1 MDSKQTQL
9 SGSTSSRGTMGGHDG
24 RSADEIARDIAAR
37 RAEMSS
43 LADALEERLAP
54 KQLASEV
61 SDAVK
66 KQLQSRTHRAASA
79 MASSVRQDPFPW
91 VLMGLGAAW
100 LIKERRERANATRF
114 GAVKRGVGDSQLLG
128 VSSYGS
134 MGYASSYGTAHP
146 MEGPTVPVSG
156 PSDSGMAGK
165 AHDVREKVADKT
177 HEVRE
182 KVADTA
188 HAAKE
193 RVAETAHGLR
203 EKVSST
209 VSAAEQKA
217 HLAKQRAAEKARQAR
232 TGLSRQY
239 DSSPLLLGLA
249 ALVGGVVL
257 GSALPASRKE
267 EEVLG
272 PVRDRL
278 FEQVRDTGRDVAGK
292 VSRVAGAAVHTA
304 VDQLEREGSGQ
315 DLGKLA
321 SSAAHAASEAAKRE
335 ASRQGLTAGRTGES
349 GNGVESR
356 RGDGLSGSLGS
367 SGLGATDGLSS
378 GTSASRSSA
387 GGFSA
392 AGSGGG
398 MRTAGAGGGSAMAPS
413 SSGPTVTGG
422 SGGGPLVP
430 PTASPSFG
438 SPGGNVGG
446 HVERPRES
454 RAGDLERRG
463 YDPERDPRE
472 S

>member
-9 SGSTSSRGTMGGHDG
+9 SGSSSRGTMGGHDG
-24 RSADEIARDIAAR
+24 RSADEIARNIAAR
-37 RAEMSS
+37 RAEMSA
-43 LADALEERLAP
+43 LADTLEERLAP

-61 SDAVK
+61 SHAVK
-66 KQLQSRTHRAASA
+66 KQLQGRTHRAASA

-114 GAVKRGVGDSQLLG
+114 GAVKRGIGDSGVLG

-146 MEGPTVPVSG
+146 MESPTEPVSG
-156 PSDSGMAGK
+156 LSDSGLTGSSYEEHGGVAEGMAEK
-165 AHDVREKVADKT
+165 AHEVREKVADKT

-182 KVADTA
+182 KVADKA

-193 RVAETAHGLR
+193 RVAETAHEVR

-209 VSAAEQKA
+209 VSAAGEKA
-217 HLAKQRAAEKARQAR
+217 HLAKQRAAEKARQAKM
-232 TGLSRQY
+232 GLSRQY
-239 DSSPLLLGLA
+239 DSNPLLLGLA

-257 GSALPASRKE
+257 GSALPATRKE

-292 VSRVAGAAVHTA
+292 VSRVAEVAVHTA
-304 VDQLEREGSGQ
+304 VDQIERDGSTQ
-315 DLGKLA
+315 DLGRLA

-335 ASRQGLTAGRTGES
+335 ASRQGLA
-349 GNGVESR
+349 
-356 RGDGLSGSLGS
+356 SGSLGES
-367 SGLGATDGLSS
+367 DGVSS
-378 GTSASRSSA
+378 GTSTSRS
-387 GGFSA
+387 GGDGFSR
-392 AGSGGG
+392 GGA
-398 MRTAGAGGGSAMAPS
+398 RTAGAGGGAAMAPS
-413 SSGPTVTGG
+413 TSVSPTVPGG

-430 PTASPSFG
+430 PTAGSPALSGSFG
-438 SPGGNVGG
+438 SPGSSMGG
-446 HVERPRES
+446 QVERARES
-454 RAGDLERRG
+454 RAGDPDRRG